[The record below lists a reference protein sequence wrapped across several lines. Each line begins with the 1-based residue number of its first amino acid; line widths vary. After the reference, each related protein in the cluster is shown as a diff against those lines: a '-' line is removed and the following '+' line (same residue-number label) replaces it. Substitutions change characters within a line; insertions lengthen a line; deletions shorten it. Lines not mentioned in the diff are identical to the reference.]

1 MIRWLPLLLANLRR
15 RPLRLFFTLGSI
27 VVAFWLFALLEALR
41 SGFSTSISMVGV
53 DRLMTLNKT
62 SIIQPLPLAHF
73 ERVKAVPGVQAVA
86 FFHWFGGVYRDGK
99 TQIPVYVCDPAA
111 LMQVYPE
118 LQLPPG
124 AREAWLGDRQGV
136 IVGPAIAARYGIA
149 AGDRIPMR
157 SAIYRQRDGGDVW
170 EMNVVAIYDIAEGA
184 ATLDKNSFFF
194 HYDYFNESIRA
205 GRDRIG
211 WMVVRVQ
218 DPSRSTEVAQR
229 IDAVFENSSAE
240 TKTSTEKAM
249 ARQFADQVGN
259 IGAILVAVVGAV
271 FFTMMLVTANTMAQ
285 AVRERTGEIAVL
297 KTLGFRASQVLQ
309 LVLAESLLV
318 TFIGGA
324 LGLALGAL
332 SIAAIGPGIR
342 QFVPV
347 FAMTGR
353 TVGLAVLLMLA
364 FGAASGAWPAISAM
378 RLRITEA
385 LRHP

>member
-1 MIRWLPLLLANLRR
+1 MRWLPLLLANLRR
-15 RPLRLFFTLGSI
+15 RPLRLVFTLGSI

-41 SGFSTSISMVGV
+41 SGFATSISMVGV

-62 SIIQPLPLAHF
+62 SIIQPLPFAHF
-73 ERVKAVPGVQAVA
+73 ERVKAVPGVAEVS
-86 FFHWFGGVYRDGK
+86 FFHWFGGVFRDGR
-99 TQIPVYVCDPAA
+99 TQIPVYVCDPESF
-111 LMQVYPE
+111 LRVYPE
-118 LQLPPG
+118 LQLQPG
-124 AREAWLGDRQGV
+124 VREAWLADRQGV
-136 IVGPAIAARYGIA
+136 LVGSGVAARYGIRV
-149 AGDRIPMR
+149 GDRIPMR

-170 EMNVVAIYDIAEGA
+170 EMNVSGIYDIAEGA
-184 ATLDKNSFFF
+184 ATLDRQSFFF

-211 WMVVRVQ
+211 WMVVRVA
-218 DPSRSTEVAQR
+218 DPERSTETAAR
-229 IDAVFENSSAE
+229 IDAAFENSSSE

-285 AVRERTGEIAVL
+285 AVRERTPEIAVL
-297 KTLGFRASQVLQ
+297 KTLGFRSAQVMW

-318 TFIGGA
+318 TALGGI
-324 LGLALGAL
+324 LGLALGAA

-342 QFVPV
+342 QFIPV
-347 FAMTGR
+347 FEMTGR
-353 TVGLAVLLMLA
+353 AVALAALLMLA
-364 FGAASGAWPAISAM
+364 FGTAAGAWPAAGAM

-385 LRHP
+385 LRHT

>member
-1 MIRWLPLLLANLRR
+1 MTRWLPLLLANLRR
-15 RPLRLFFTLGSI
+15 RPMRLFFTLGSI

-41 SGFSTSISMVGV
+41 SGFSASISMVGV

-62 SIIQPLPLAHF
+62 SIIQPLPLAHL
-73 ERVKAVPGVQAVA
+73 ERVKAVPGVADVA
-86 FFHWFGGVYRDGK
+86 LFNWFGGVFRDGK
-99 TQIPVYVCDPAA
+99 TQIPVYICDPASF
-111 LMQVYPE
+111 LKVYPE
-118 LQLPPG
+118 LRLPPG
-124 AREAWLGDRQGV
+124 ARDAWLGDRQGV
-136 IVGPAIAARYGIA
+136 IVGRAMAARYGIA

-157 SAIYRQRDGGDVW
+157 SAIYRQRDGSDVW

-194 HYDYFNESIRA
+194 HYDYFNESVRM

-211 WMVVRVQ
+211 WMVVRVD
-218 DPSRSTEVAQR
+218 DPSRSTEVAKR
-229 IDAVFENSSAE
+229 IDAVFENSSSE
-240 TKTSTEKAM
+240 TRTSTEKAM

-297 KTLGFRASQVLQ
+297 KTLGFRASQVLR

-318 TFIGGA
+318 TMIGGA
-324 LGLALGAL
+324 IGLALGAL

-347 FAMTGR
+347 FQMTPR
-353 TVGLAVLLMLA
+353 TVALAVLLMLG
-364 FGAASGAWPAISAM
+364 FGTAAGAWPAVSAM
-378 RLRITEA
+378 RLKITEA
-385 LRHP
+385 LRHS